1 MALAPLTYCSI
12 HSITPSIIITNDW
25 PCGLVATFLSF
36 FCILLFYRYARLYY
50 SSTSIANA
58 SFFHIIHNLDDSYE
72 GRIYPDGNDS
82 LSSIHHIPIELLQDP
97 YWHANILNPSRCVLL
112 STDNWGTVRL
122 IILFWYLLLVL
133 FIKKI
138 FNIIL
143 L

>member
-1 MALAPLTYCSI
+1 MWSCC
-12 HSITPSIIITNDW
+12 N
-25 PCGLVATFLSF
+25 VSF
-36 FCILLFYRYARLYY
+36 FSILLFYRYARLYY
-50 SSTSIANA
+50 SSTSITNA

-72 GRIYPDGNDS
+72 GRIYPQGNDS

-122 IILFWYLLLVL
+122 IIVFLYLLLVL

>member
-1 MALAPLTYCSI
+1 MFNSFNHTIYHYNKWLALWSCC
-12 HSITPSIIITNDW
+12 N
-25 PCGLVATFLSF
+25 VSF
-36 FCILLFYRYARLYY
+36 IFILLFYRYARLYY